1 MGQWLSPIKTLKAAY
16 THVYV
21 VFRVF
26 LLEKRGKNVSKEKR
40 PEKKNVKT
48 Q

>member
-26 LLEKRGKNVSKEKR
+26 FIGEKRKKCVKGKMPRKEKC
-40 PEKKNVKT
+40 
-48 Q
+48 

>member
-1 MGQWLSPIKTLKAAY
+1 MGHWLSPIKILKAAY

-21 VFRVF
+21 VFRAF

-40 PEKKNVKT
+40 PEKKNAKT